1 MFEYHLFV
9 VEESESREIHL
20 ARKFTI
26 ISILL
31 PRSEIQR
38 TEMFYH
44 FDAPK
49 SVLPNILNFFVK
61 FKSRAYFYSFLKK
74 NSCKFISL

>member
-49 SVLPNILNFFVK
+49 SVLPSNILNFFVK
-61 FKSRAYFYSFLKK
+61 FKSRAFFYSFKK
-74 NSCKFISL
+74 KSF